1 MLIHWIWLSTRPG
14 MNDRQKKLVL
24 DAFGDPEDVYCANQ
38 PELSRLEGLDQEAV
52 SALMDKQLSNAQTI
66 LRQCVDKGISLCTMQ
81 DAAYPN
87 RLKHIADPPLVLYY
101 KGQIPDMDHV
111 PVIAVV
117 GTRRAS
123 AYGMNVSRRIGYQI
137 AACGGILVSGA
148 AQGNDAMAMQ
158 GALLAGSCAVGVLG
172 CGVDM
177 VYPKSNRNLF
187 ADLERSGCLISE
199 FPPETEPFRWNFPRR
214 NRIISGL
221 SNGVVVVEAPRGSGA
236 LITAKQALEQGRDV
250 FCVPGNVDL
259 PTFEGSYELLR
270 DGATPV
276 RNGWDVVSEYQ
287 AMYPGAV
294 HPMGEQ
300 GGDPILTGEDNFLPK
315 VAENAHSPAKKLTKN
330 KKKEKLPIDNQ
341 AKPPYSDLN
350 ERLEKLPEQERLI
363 ASLLTKERLVD
374 DLIAET
380 GLPAARVG
388 VALTM
393 LEIKG
398 IIKRL
403 PGKRVVLK

>member
-24 DAFGDPEDVYCANQ
+24 DAFGDPEDAYCAEL
-38 PELSRLEGLDQEAV
+38 PECSCLEGLNQEAV
-52 SALMDKQLSNAQTI
+52 SALMDKQLTNAQTI

-81 DAAYPN
+81 DTAYPN

-101 KGQIPDMDHV
+101 KGQIPDMDHS

-117 GTRRAS
+117 GTRKAS

-137 AACGGILVSGA
+137 TACGGIVVSGA
-148 AQGNDAMAMQ
+148 AQGNDGMAMQ
-158 GALLAGSCAVGVLG
+158 GALLAGGCAVGVLG

-214 NRIISGL
+214 NRIISGM
-221 SNGVVVVEAPRGSGA
+221 SNGVVVVEAPHGSGA

-270 DGATPV
+270 DGAMPV
-276 RNGWDVVSEYQ
+276 RNGWDVVSEYRS
-287 AMYPGAV
+287 MYPGAV
-294 HPMGEQ
+294 HPIGEQ
-300 GGDPILTGEDNFLPK
+300 CSGLPLTGEDDFLPK
-315 VAENAHSPAKKLTKN
+315 VAEKTHSPAKKLTKH
-330 KKKEKLPIDNQ
+330 KEKDKLPIDNQ
-341 AKPPYSDLN
+341 TKQPYSDLK
-350 ERLEKLPEQERLI
+350 ERLEKLPEQERQI
-363 ASLLTKERLVD
+363 ALLLTEERLVD
-374 DLIAET
+374 DLIADT
-380 GLPAARVG
+380 GLPAAKVG
-388 VALTM
+388 AALTM

-403 PGKRVVLK
+403 PGKHIVLK